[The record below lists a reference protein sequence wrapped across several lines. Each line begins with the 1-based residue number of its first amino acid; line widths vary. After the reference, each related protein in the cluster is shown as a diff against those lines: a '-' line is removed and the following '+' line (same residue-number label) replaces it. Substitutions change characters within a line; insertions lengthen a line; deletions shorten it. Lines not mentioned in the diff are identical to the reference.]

1 MTTQDAVEALTNP
14 LGHDERR
21 ELAEALRRALDLLS
35 GPSGPLDAG
44 LRQRFE
50 EAADLLA
57 V

>member
-1 MTTQDAVEALTNP
+1 MTTQEAVEALTNP

-21 ELAEALRRALDLLS
+21 ELAEALRRALDLLP
-35 GPSGPLDAG
+35 GCDGPLDAG

-50 EAADLLA
+50 EAADILA